1 MTGDEQ
7 KLAREIGLT
16 LRRLRQAGGMTQ
28 KMLAQRVAGGV
39 DATYI
44 GKIERGAQLPSLKVL
59 LRLSNSLGVTV
70 SDFFYPLPGEASHDA
85 AASLHLEPFL
95 QALRNRGIDGTALV
109 RAVLDAIGQH
119 ILAASPQ
126 RVAAAPQE
134 PAARHDSRTA
144 IPLPMP
150 ESARQDD

>member
-28 KMLAQRVAGGV
+28 KTLAQRVAGGV

-59 LRLSNSLGVTV
+59 LRLSKSLGVTV
-70 SDFFYPLPGEASHDA
+70 SDFFYPLPGEASA
-85 AASLHLEPFL
+85 AAGLHLEPLL

-109 RAVLDAIGQH
+109 RAVLDALGQH

-126 RVAAAPQE
+126 RVATAPQE
-134 PAARHDSRTA
+134 PAARPDSRTA

-150 ESARQDD
+150 GSTRQDD